1 MTDKY
6 MKIRS
11 TSYVIRKLQIQ
22 TMMRYHNA
30 PIRMVKMLTTPN
42 ASEDVKQQELSFIAD
57 ECEKYIATLE
67 DSVVASYNNV
77 FMP

>member
-1 MTDKY
+1 
-6 MKIRS
+6 
-11 TSYVIRKLQIQ
+11 
-22 TMMRYHNA
+22 MRYHNA

-42 ASEDVKQQELSFIAD
+42 ASEDVKQKELSFIAD

>member
-1 MTDKY
+1 
-6 MKIRS
+6 
-11 TSYVIRKLQIQ
+11 
-22 TMMRYHNA
+22 MMRYHNA